1 MAVNVLI
8 CPGFIK
14 KFTSMTTK
22 TQLLACFL
30 AACFFSSLSA
40 QNYDVYVS
48 DAGNFNQPPWQILK
62 FDANGQNGQVFI
74 SDHLAWPQDILFLE
88 AENTVLITNLSN
100 GRISKFNAATGAFT
114 GEFATGIG
122 GPTRM
127 KIGPDSLLYVLQ
139 WVGNGKVWR
148 YRLDGAFVDEF
159 TAVGVPA
166 SIGLAW
172 DAAGNLYVSSYNGK
186 YIRRFSPAGADLGIF
201 ISSNLAGPTNIW
213 FDDNGDLLVFDY
225 NAGVVKRF
233 DSTGKYL
240 GVFITGVP
248 QCEGVDF
255 LPDGNIIIGSG
266 GTSSVRI
273 YTATGAFVKN
283 FVAPATLGLK
293 TPNAVV
299 LRPTPVSSTRVAYK
313 EAVLVTPS
321 VGAYFRITGPDVLQP
336 DSTFEVYNPA
346 GILIR
351 KINFANGAGWDAS
364 GLPDGVY
371 LILAKLPDGSVAGQ
385 KVVVQK

>member
-1 MAVNVLI
+1 MRANALI
-8 CPGFIK
+8 CSCFIK
-14 KFTSMTTK
+14 KFMSMTTK

-30 AACFFSSLSA
+30 AACLFSSLSA

-62 FDANGQNGQVFI
+62 FDENGQNGQVFI
-74 SDHLAWPQDILFLE
+74 SNHLAWPQDILFLE
-88 AENTVLITNLSN
+88 DENTALITNLNN
-100 GRISKFNAATGAFT
+100 GRISKFNASTGAFT

-172 DAAGNLYVSSYNGK
+172 DASGNLYVSSYNGK
-186 YIRRFSPAGADLGIF
+186 YIRRFSTTGADLGIF
-201 ISSNLAGPTNIW
+201 ISANLAGPTNIW

-299 LRPTPVSSTRVAYK
+299 LRPAPVSGVRMAYK
-313 EAVLVTPS
+313 EITFVAPS
-321 VGAYFRITGPDVLQP
+321 AGTYFQLSNPDVLQP
-336 DSTFEVYNPA
+336 DSMFEVYNVA
-346 GILIR
+346 GALIR

-371 LILAKLPDGSVAGQ
+371 LILAKLADGTLAGQ
-385 KVVVQK
+385 KVAVHK

>member
-1 MAVNVLI
+1 MRAKALI
-8 CPGFIK
+8 CSGFIK

-88 AENTVLITNLSN
+88 KENTVLVSNLNN
-100 GRISKFNAATGAFT
+100 GRISKFNATTGTFT

-186 YIRRFSPAGADLGIF
+186 YIRRFSHTGADLGIF
-201 ISSNLAGPTNIW
+201 ISANLDGPTNIW
-213 FDDNGDLLVFDY
+213 FDDNGDLLVLDY
-225 NAGVVKRF
+225 NAGVINRF

-240 GVFITGVP
+240 GIFISGVP

-255 LPDGNIIIGSG
+255 LPGGNLIVGIG

-273 YTATGAFVKN
+273 YTASGAFVKN
-283 FVAPATLGLK
+283 FVPPATLGLK

-299 LRPTPVSSTRVAYK
+299 LRPALVSGTRIAYK
-313 EAVLVTPS
+313 EVTFVAPS
-321 VGAYFRITGPDVLQP
+321 AGTYFRMNNPDILQP
-336 DSTFEVYNPA
+336 DSMCEVYNPA
-346 GILIR
+346 GALVR

-364 GLPDGVY
+364 DLPNGIY

>member
-1 MAVNVLI
+1 
-8 CPGFIK
+8 
-14 KFTSMTTK
+14 MTTK

-62 FDANGQNGQVFI
+62 FDQDGQNGQVFI

-88 AENTVLITNLSN
+88 KENTVLISNLNN

-159 TAVGVPA
+159 TAAGVPA

-186 YIRRFSPAGADLGIF
+186 YVRRFGPSGADLGIF
-201 ISSNLAGPTNIW
+201 ISSNLEGPTNIW
-213 FDDNGDLLVFDY
+213 FADNGDLLVFDY

-240 GVFITGVP
+240 GVFISGVP

-255 LPDGNIIIGSG
+255 LPDGNLIIGSG
-266 GTSSVRI
+266 GTSSIRI
-273 YTATGAFVKN
+273 YTASGAFVKN
-283 FVAPATLGLK
+283 FVPPATLGLK

-299 LRPTPVSSTRVAYK
+299 LRPAPVSDTRMVYK
-313 EAVLVTPS
+313 EIVFVTPS
-321 VGAYFRITGPDVLQP
+321 VGTYFQISDPDVLQP
-336 DSTFEVYNPA
+336 DSNFEVYNAA
-346 GILIR
+346 GALIR
-351 KINFANGAGWDAS
+351 KINFAAGWDAS
-364 GLPDGVY
+364 GLPDGIY